1 LTLKPR
7 NVAWHSPG
15 QPMMSGL
22 RIALSIVALL
32 QVVNPS
38 PGADFTYQ
46 EYAKASDA
54 WKRGFVFAISRYV
67 SVVAQPDEEAPY
79 PVRTAFQRCL
89 ANATD
94 EHLARQVATHVARN
108 PAAANGP
115 MVTVVMRALF
125 ALCRAEIERSRLP
138 EAAPGRR

>member
-1 LTLKPR
+1 
-7 NVAWHSPG
+7 
-15 QPMMSGL
+15 MMSGL
-22 RIALSIVALL
+22 RIALSIVTLL
-32 QVVNPS
+32 LVVTPS
-38 PGADFTYQ
+38 PAADFTYQ

-94 EHLARQVATHVARN
+94 EHLARQVETFVARN

-125 ALCRAEIERSRLP
+125 ALCRSEIERSRLP
-138 EAAPGRR
+138 GAAPGPR